1 MGGAVAVPEGGGRGR
16 GRKRS
21 LDAMVNVVPAIDLL
35 SCCITFLLVTAV
47 WTQISRLQTTQY
59 GNGAP
64 AAAQAGK
71 VSITLRLGASG
82 HVLETSDGRTL
93 AVAPLGRGA
102 EGEPR
107 YDWPGLEA
115 KLAELRAAY
124 PDQTALTLAAEDAVR
139 YADLVQTI
147 DACVGAGLANVA
159 VTGHAG

>member
-21 LDAMVNVVPAIDLL
+21 LDVTVNVVPAIDLL

-47 WTQISRLQTTQY
+47 WTQISRLQAAQY

-71 VSITLRLGASG
+71 VAITLRLGPAG
-82 HVLETSDGRTL
+82 HVLETSDGKTL

-107 YDWPGLEA
+107 YDWAGLEA
-115 KLAELRAAY
+115 RLKELRAAY
-124 PDQTALTLAAEDAVR
+124 PDQSALTLAADDAVR
-139 YADLVQTI
+139 YDDLVHTI
-147 DACVGAGLANVA
+147 DACVGAGLANVS